1 MAVER
6 TLIILKPDCMKKG
19 LVGEVL
25 KRFEKAELKI
35 IGLRVSRLTPAMCD
49 IHYEHLK
56 DKPFFG
62 RIVEFM
68 TSMPLVF
75 GVLEGEDAVGKV
87 REICGPTDSKKAPK
101 GTIRGDYGT
110 DIQTNIIHAS
120 DSVETSEKEVTRFF
134 KDDELHSY

>member
-75 GVLEGEDAVGKV
+75 GVLEGEDATFLQDVHGRYGGCIKYDSIGFAEAINCGLDLLCVGY
-87 REICGPTDSKKAPK
+87 T
-101 GTIRGDYGT
+101 
-110 DIQTNIIHAS
+110 AS
-120 DSVETSEKEVTRFF
+120 DRAIRPRSQF
-134 KDDELHSY
+134 L